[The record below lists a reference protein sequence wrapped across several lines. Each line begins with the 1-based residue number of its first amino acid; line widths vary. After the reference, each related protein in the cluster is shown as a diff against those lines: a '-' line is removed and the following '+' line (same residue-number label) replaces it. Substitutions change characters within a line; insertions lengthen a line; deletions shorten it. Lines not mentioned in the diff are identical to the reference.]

1 MVDPVLIGLVDRVT
15 RRMRKAGRSGRTVV
29 LRLRFADFTRATRS
43 VTLPDATF
51 HTETVLATA
60 RGLLAAV
67 LPLIEERGCTLLGLA
82 VANLDDSP
90 QLMLPLE
97 HDSRSALDA
106 AVDEVRERFGIASL
120 TSEPSRAE
128 AGVHG
133 AASARL
139 RTRVPVA
146 LKLA

>member
-1 MVDPVLIGLVDRVT
+1 
-15 RRMRKAGRSGRTVV
+15 MRKAGRSGRTVV

-43 VTLPDATF
+43 VTLPYATF
-51 HTETVLATA
+51 HSGDGSGQPLAGCWP
-60 RGLLAAV
+60 RR

-97 HDSRSALDA
+97 TNSSSALDA
-106 AVDEVRERFGIASL
+106 AVDEVRARFGMDVADARR
-120 TSEPSRAE
+120 PPRPPE

-133 AASARL
+133 AAA
-139 RTRVPVA
+139 PD
-146 LKLA
+146 